1 MGFRTVVML
10 SNDMAREW
18 SNDPELGKKIDR
30 AMNNVGSQDRYGP
43 MSSDLGYGR
52 VVECTHADVQTLVRL
67 DHYTGFEPV
76 AHTSRRSGPSN
87 DEDMIRLLKEAAD
100 KLGYRLSKKPSK

>member
-10 SNDMAREW
+10 NNDRTDAW
-18 SNDPELGKKIDR
+18 SKDPLLGEKIHQ
-30 AMNNVGSQDRYGP
+30 AMHNTHSEQRWGP
-43 MSSDLGYGR
+43 RSADIGYGR

-76 AHTSRRSGPSN
+76 AYTSRSSGPSN
-87 DEDMIRLLKEAAD
+87 DDDMIRMLKDAAD
-100 KLGYRLSKKPSK
+100 KLGYRLVKKSK